1 MYTYFTG
8 YEGSSKAILN
18 GNSLEQI
25 EVLVNDSKC
34 NHIGGYKA
42 LDGTVI
48 LEGILVYTTVKKLEN
63 PFAFLNSQNEESIYR
78 CKVVNRIKIGDLDDK
93 RYLIATLHDLMLSLT
108 EVLQG
113 FSISRDSTGVY
124 YLLICENGEYI
135 MNPDYKGVSN
145 EIK

>member
-8 YEGSSKAILN
+8 YEGISKATLN

-25 EVLVNDSKC
+25 EVLVNDTKC

-48 LEGILVYTTVKKLEN
+48 LEGIKIYTTIKDLEN
-63 PFAFLNSQNEESIYR
+63 PFIFLNSQSEKSIYR

-113 FSISRDSTGVY
+113 FSICRDFTGTY
-124 YLLICENGEYI
+124 YLLVCENGEYI
-135 MNPDYKGVSN
+135 MNPDYKEVSN